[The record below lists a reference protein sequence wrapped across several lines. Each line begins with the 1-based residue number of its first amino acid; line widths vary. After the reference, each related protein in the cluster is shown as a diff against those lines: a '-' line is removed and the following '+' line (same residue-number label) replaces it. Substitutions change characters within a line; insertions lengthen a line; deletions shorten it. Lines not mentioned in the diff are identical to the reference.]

1 MMRNKQCVRKE
12 PPRISVRAPRPVSPP
27 HEPELLEFLDTFD
40 LDSFLNDPTY
50 RKHLNV
56 LLESFTDEEFDRFEY
71 RHAQRFTLN

>member
-1 MMRNKQCVRKE
+1 MMRNKQCVKRDA
-12 PPRISVRAPRPVSPP
+12 RAAAPLGAPDRGSAP
-27 HEPELLEFLDTFD
+27 EPELLEFLDTFD

-50 RKHLNV
+50 RMHLNL